1 MVTEDVVTRVRGYI
15 QHQAKKGPAT
25 VAGIVAE
32 PQARLLGILEPLD
45 DSVTT
50 RKPAPDEW
58 CVRELLR
65 HVIDA
70 ENSTATV
77 IERLG
82 HGTAISSGSP
92 RTAGMIKEDNGAPY
106 AQMLDELRAA
116 NKRLQDVLAALPAD
130 PNMNLTAPHPFFA
143 SSTASSGPPSRKSTT
158 KTTSST
164 PTRSSPSSPTLSRY
178 PPTTDDRRPTTDD
191 RRPTTDVS

>member
-1 MVTEDVVTRVRGYI
+1 MVTEDIATRVRGYI

-45 DSVTT
+45 ESVTT

-70 ENSTATV
+70 ENGTASV
-77 IERLG
+77 IERLAA
-82 HGTAISSGSP
+82 GTPTSVDRRA
-92 RTAGMIKEDNGAPY
+92 AGAKKADGGATY

-116 NKRLQDVLAALPAD
+116 NKRLQGVLAALPAE
-130 PNMNLTAPHPFFA
+130 PNMDLTAPHPFFGELNCIEWA
-143 SSTASSGPPSRKSTT
+143 AFQKVHDEDHIQHTNKILAAVANADRQLTT
-158 KTTSST
+158 EN
-164 PTRSSPSSPTLSRY
+164 
-178 PPTTDDRRPTTDD
+178 
-191 RRPTTDVS
+191 

>member
-1 MVTEDVVTRVRGYI
+1 MVTEDVATRVRGYI
-15 QHQAKKGPAT
+15 QHQGKKAPAT

-70 ENSTATV
+70 ENGTASV
-77 IERLG
+77 IERLAA
-82 HGTAISSGSP
+82 GTAVSVDA
-92 RTAGMIKEDNGAPY
+92 RAAGAKREDAGPTY

-116 NKRLQDVLAALPAD
+116 NKRLQDVLAALPAA
-130 PNMNLTAPHPFFA
+130 PNMQLTAPHPFFGELNCVEWA
-143 SSTASSGPPSRKSTT
+143 AFQKVHDEDHIQHANKILAAVAT
-158 KTTSST
+158 
-164 PTRSSPSSPTLSRY
+164 
-178 PPTTDDRRPTTDD
+178 
-191 RRPTTDVS
+191 